1 MNGIRRASLV
11 HLQMRI
17 KSRHA
22 ARRPSLPDPAD
33 MADPGNFRPEA
44 TAPQIPRLNLPT
56 SANKGQS
63 APVSSAPLVKTAAK
77 GNAAVP
83 AQQGLA
89 DQQSSSFQIAAWRSG
104 DAATIGSTDDLQPC
118 STCGRTF
125 LAQALAVHERV
136 CLKVSSQPLQL
147 IIVLVD
153 LC

>member
-1 MNGIRRASLV
+1 
-11 HLQMRI
+11 MRI
-17 KSRHA
+17 RSRHA

-44 TAPQIPRLNLPT
+44 TAPQVPRLNLPT

-63 APVSSAPLVKTAAK
+63 APVSSATPVKTAK
-77 GNAAVP
+77 GNAAAP
-83 AQQGLA
+83 AWQGA
-89 DQQSSSFQIAAWRSG
+89 AEQQSSSFQIAAWRSG
-104 DAATIGSTDDLQPC
+104 DVATNGSTDDLQPC

-136 CLKVSSQPLQL
+136 CLKVSSRPLQL
-147 IIVLVD
+147 IMFLVD